1 MKVLLGIIKMPH
13 LHFIIV
19 QTKQIR
25 TFSGQFI
32 NFFGNPKSSWGRGC
46 VEKKPKS
53 TGFFYTEY
61 LEEKVQRKEK
71 FFFFLKKNELIF
83 FIVFVLID

>member
-13 LHFIIV
+13 LYFIIV
-19 QTKQIR
+19 QTKQIK

-71 FFFFLKKNELIF
+71 FFFLKKNELIF